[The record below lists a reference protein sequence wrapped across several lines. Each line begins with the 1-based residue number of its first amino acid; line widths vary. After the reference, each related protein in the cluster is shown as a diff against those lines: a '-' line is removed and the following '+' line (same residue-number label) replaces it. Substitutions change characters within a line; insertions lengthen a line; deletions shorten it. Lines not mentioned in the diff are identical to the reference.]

1 MNTIILKHKITK
13 KLSTPT
19 TKQKGA
25 CAMDNLNANRVT
37 PPDEDQVTRV
47 LNLFKRLV
55 DPFQRGKVLGK
66 LEAYVEQ
73 AENHDT
79 KQSA

>member
-1 MNTIILKHKITK
+1 
-13 KLSTPT
+13 
-19 TKQKGA
+19 
-25 CAMDNLNANRVT
+25 MDNLNANHVT